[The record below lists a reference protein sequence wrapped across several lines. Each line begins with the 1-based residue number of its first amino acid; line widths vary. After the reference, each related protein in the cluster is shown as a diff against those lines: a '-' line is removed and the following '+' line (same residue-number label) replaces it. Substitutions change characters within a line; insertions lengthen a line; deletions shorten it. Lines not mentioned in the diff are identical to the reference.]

1 VAGQFFLRLA
11 SRFFEQPV
19 DSDFINTLLTLTICS
34 GCWRVNMF
42 ARIKKAWTNFKD
54 YREVARQTKPEA
66 LRDLSREVRA
76 LAEAVN
82 RFWINEPQYRERLRK
97 IEQEMQMLEAIIER
111 PNFRLVSP
119 EKRLQLRENLI
130 ESREHLLEAV
140 KEAPTASSL
149 PQ

>member
-1 VAGQFFLRLA
+1 
-11 SRFFEQPV
+11 
-19 DSDFINTLLTLTICS
+19 
-34 GCWRVNMF
+34 MF
-42 ARIKKAWTNFKD
+42 SWVKQRWAQ
-54 YREVARQTKPEA
+54 YRERQEIAKQTNPEA
-66 LRDLSREVRA
+66 LMDLSREVRA
-76 LAEAVN
+76 LAEVVN
-82 RFWINEPQYRERLRK
+82 QFCVNEPKYRDRMRK
-97 IEQEMQMLEAIIER
+97 VEYEMQVLEEIIER

>member
-1 VAGQFFLRLA
+1 
-11 SRFFEQPV
+11 
-19 DSDFINTLLTLTICS
+19 
-34 GCWRVNMF
+34 MF
-42 ARIKKAWTNFKD
+42 NWLKKVWTNFQD
-54 YREVARQTKPEA
+54 YRKVAKQTNPEA

-76 LAEAVN
+76 LAGAVN
-82 RFWINEPQYRERLRK
+82 RFWIDEPQFRDRLRK
-97 IEQEMQMLEAIIER
+97 IEQEMHILDEIIAR

-119 EKRLQLRENLI
+119 EKRLQLRESLI

>member
-1 VAGQFFLRLA
+1 
-11 SRFFEQPV
+11 
-19 DSDFINTLLTLTICS
+19 
-34 GCWRVNMF
+34 MF
-42 ARIKKAWTNFKD
+42 SWVKQLWIR
-54 YREVARQTKPEA
+54 YRDHQEIAKQTRPEA
-66 LRDLSREVRA
+66 LLDLSREVRA
-76 LAEAVN
+76 LAQAVN
-82 RFWINEPQYRERLRK
+82 RFCVHEPKFRDRLRK
-97 IEQEMQMLEAIIER
+97 VEQEMQMLEEIIER

>member
-1 VAGQFFLRLA
+1 M
-11 SRFFEQPV
+11 
-19 DSDFINTLLTLTICS
+19 LTWL
-34 GCWRVNMF
+34 
-42 ARIKKAWTNFKD
+42 KKRWSSYKE
-54 YREVARQTKPEA
+54 YHEVSKQTKPEA
-66 LRDLSREVRA
+66 LLDLSREVRA

-82 RFWINEPQYRERLRK
+82 RFWVNEPKYRDRFQK
-97 IEQEMQMLEAIIER
+97 IEQEMQILEEIIER

>member
-1 VAGQFFLRLA
+1 MLKWLKKTWTTYQEYRNVA
-11 SRFFEQPV
+11 
-19 DSDFINTLLTLTICS
+19 
-34 GCWRVNMF
+34 
-42 ARIKKAWTNFKD
+42 K
-54 YREVARQTKPEA
+54 QTDPTA

-76 LAEAVN
+76 LAEAVD
-82 RFWINEPQYRERLRK
+82 RFWVDEPKFRDRLRK
-97 IEQEMQMLEAIIER
+97 IDQEMQILEEIIQR

-119 EKRLQLRENLI
+119 EKRLQLRESLI